1 MKRLLTYLFL
11 FVWVMMVGAQD
22 IKNCVDVVTESS
34 LLIPVQTQY
43 IASLQLLTQ
52 EFGLVL
58 SGGGALGLAH
68 IGAIKAL
75 EEAGI
80 EPAWVAGS
88 SMGAIIG
95 VMYAAGYS
103 ADEIMQIVKDERL
116 YKVGRLIRLQ
126 SALRNSGMS
135 THKTL
140 LHELHEL
147 IPHNSFD
154 SLERR
159 FMVCVTDVERGE
171 PVYRYEGANLAEYV
185 AASASIPGLFE
196 PVVIDSVRY
205 VDGGVT
211 DNLPAKSLRSIV
223 DSQQSNPSVLRTAP
237 LRQGS
242 NIGQSIV
249 NSQQSGDD
257 NFIAEGSKTVGSQFS
272 IIAVDV
278 LPFIENYEAKNAIDM
293 AQWALRLFQIKNM
306 DANRDACDVLV
317 QSFALEKYHEF
328 DFKHYKEIY
337 QYGYDAMKAKL
348 QSINN

>member
-22 IKNCVDVVTESS
+22 IKNCAHSS
-34 LLIPVQTQY
+34 F
-43 IASLQLLTQ
+43 LTQ

-103 ADEIMQIVKDERL
+103 ADEIMQIVKEERL

-211 DNLPAKSLRSIV
+211 DNLPV
-223 DSQQSNPSVLRTAP
+223 SQL
-237 LRQGS
+237 L
-242 NIGQSIV
+242 IL
-249 NSQQSGDD
+249 NSQL
-257 NFIAEGSKTVGSQFS
+257 KV
-272 IIAVDV
+272 IAVDV

-293 AQWALRLFQIKNM
+293 ARWALRLFQIKNM

>member
-34 LLIPVQTQY
+34 LLTPH
-43 IASLQLLTQ
+43 SSFLTQ

-80 EPAWVAGS
+80 EPTWVAGS

-103 ADEIMQIVKDERL
+103 ADEIMQIVKEERL

-140 LHELHEL
+140 LRELHEL

-171 PVYRYEGANLAEYV
+171 PVYRYDGGNLAEYV

-211 DNLPAKSLRSIV
+211 DNLPASKLLSL
-223 DSQQSNPSVLRTAP
+223 
-237 LRQGS
+237 
-242 NIGQSIV
+242 
-249 NSQQSGDD
+249 NSKL
-257 NFIAEGSKTVGSQFS
+257 F

-278 LPFIENYEAKNAIDM
+278 LPFIENYEAKNAVDM

-348 QSINN
+348 EIEDNR

>member
-22 IKNCVDVVTESS
+22 IKNCAHSS
-34 LLIPVQTQY
+34 F
-43 IASLQLLTQ
+43 LTQ

-126 SALRNSGMS
+126 SALCNSGMS

-140 LHELHEL
+140 LHEL

-171 PVYRYEGANLAEYV
+171 PVYRYEGDNLAEYV

-223 DSQQSNPSVLRTAP
+223 NSQQSNPSVLRTAP

-249 NSQQSGDD
+249 NSQQSGDG

-293 AQWALRLFQIKNM
+293 ARWALRLFQIKNM
-306 DANRDACDVLV
+306 DANREACDVLV

>member
-1 MKRLLTYLFL
+1 MRELVTYLFL
-11 FVWVMMVGAQD
+11 FLWVMTVGAQD
-22 IKNCVDVVTESS
+22 MDAKQSEK
-34 LLIPVQTQY
+34 
-43 IASLQLLTQ
+43 LLTQ

-80 EPAWVAGS
+80 EPTWVAGS

-103 ADEIMQIVKDERL
+103 ADEIMQIVKEERL

-135 THKTL
+135 KQKTL
-140 LHELHEL
+140 LRELKEF

-171 PVYRYEGANLAEYV
+171 PVYRYEGGNLAEYV

-211 DNLPAKSLRSIV
+211 DNLPVSKLSTL
-223 DSQQSNPSVLRTAP
+223 
-237 LRQGS
+237 
-242 NIGQSIV
+242 
-249 NSQQSGDD
+249 NSQL
-257 NFIAEGSKTVGSQFS
+257 F
-272 IIAVDV
+272 IIAIDV
-278 LPFIENYEAKNAIDM
+278 LPFIKHYEAKNAIDM
-293 AQWALRLFQIKNM
+293 AQWTLRLFQSKNM
-306 DANRDACDVLV
+306 DVNRKASDVLV

-337 QYGYDAMKAKL
+337 QYGYDAMKVKL
-348 QSINN
+348 QSLGKTDQ

>member
-22 IKNCVDVVTESS
+22 IKNCAHSS
-34 LLIPVQTQY
+34 F
-43 IASLQLLTQ
+43 LTQ

-103 ADEIMQIVKDERL
+103 ADEIMQIVKEERL

-171 PVYRYEGANLAEYV
+171 PVYRYEGGNLAEYV
-185 AASASIPGLFE
+185 AASASIPALFE
-196 PVVIDSVRY
+196 PVTIDSVRY

-211 DNLPAKSLRSIV
+211 DNLPV
-223 DSQQSNPSVLRTAP
+223 SQL
-237 LRQGS
+237 L
-242 NIGQSIV
+242 IL
-249 NSQQSGDD
+249 NSQL
-257 NFIAEGSKTVGSQFS
+257 KV
-272 IIAVDV
+272 IAVDV

-293 AQWALRLFQIKNM
+293 ARWALRLFQIKNM

-348 QSINN
+348 QSVNN

>member
-1 MKRLLTYLFL
+1 MRKLVTYLFL
-11 FVWVMMVGAQD
+11 FLWVMTIGAQD
-22 IKNCVDVVTESS
+22 MDVKQSEK
-34 LLIPVQTQY
+34 
-43 IASLQLLTQ
+43 LLTQ

-80 EPAWVAGS
+80 EPTWVAGS

-103 ADEIMQIVKDERL
+103 ADEIMQIVKEERL

-135 THKTL
+135 KQKTL
-140 LHELHEL
+140 LRELKEF

-171 PVYRYEGANLAEYV
+171 PVYRYEGDNLAEYV

-211 DNLPAKSLRSIV
+211 DNLPVSKLSTL
-223 DSQQSNPSVLRTAP
+223 
-237 LRQGS
+237 
-242 NIGQSIV
+242 
-249 NSQQSGDD
+249 NSQL
-257 NFIAEGSKTVGSQFS
+257 F
-272 IIAVDV
+272 IIAIDV
-278 LPFIENYEAKNAIDM
+278 LPFIKHYEAKNAIDM
-293 AQWALRLFQIKNM
+293 AQWTLRLFQSKNM
-306 DANRDACDVLV
+306 DVNRKASDVLV

-337 QYGYDAMKAKL
+337 QYGYDAMKVKL
-348 QSINN
+348 QSLGKTDQ

>member
-22 IKNCVDVVTESS
+22 IKNCAHSS
-34 LLIPVQTQY
+34 F
-43 IASLQLLTQ
+43 LTQ

-103 ADEIMQIVKDERL
+103 ADEIMQIVKEERL

-171 PVYRYEGANLAEYV
+171 PVYRYEGTNLAEYV

-211 DNLPAKSLRSIV
+211 DNLPV
-223 DSQQSNPSVLRTAP
+223 SQL
-237 LRQGS
+237 L
-242 NIGQSIV
+242 IL
-249 NSQQSGDD
+249 NSQL
-257 NFIAEGSKTVGSQFS
+257 KV
-272 IIAVDV
+272 IAVDV

-293 AQWALRLFQIKNM
+293 ARWALRLFQIKNM

>member
-22 IKNCVDVVTESS
+22 IKNCAHSS
-34 LLIPVQTQY
+34 F
-43 IASLQLLTQ
+43 LTQ

-103 ADEIMQIVKDERL
+103 ADEIMQIVKEERL

-185 AASASIPGLFE
+185 AASASIPALFE

-211 DNLPAKSLRSIV
+211 DNLPV
-223 DSQQSNPSVLRTAP
+223 SQL
-237 LRQGS
+237 L
-242 NIGQSIV
+242 IL
-249 NSQQSGDD
+249 NSQL
-257 NFIAEGSKTVGSQFS
+257 KV
-272 IIAVDV
+272 IAVDV

-293 AQWALRLFQIKNM
+293 ARWALRLFQIKNM

-348 QSINN
+348 QSVNN